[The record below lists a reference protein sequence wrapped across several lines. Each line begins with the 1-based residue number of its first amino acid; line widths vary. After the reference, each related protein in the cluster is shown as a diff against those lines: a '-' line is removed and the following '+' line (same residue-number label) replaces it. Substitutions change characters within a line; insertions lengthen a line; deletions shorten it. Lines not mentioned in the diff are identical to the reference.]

1 MLAKKLGFMRD
12 LFSIW
17 YSTGNI
23 RKSVFIIGI
32 KGLLVAVRGRS
43 ISKLSN
49 IMIFSWAGLPFPAC
63 LLEEGILINKPTEIK
78 ITPIMPINPHLK
90 INPRVIYLSLFRM
103 SRRIININ
111 FIAFAA
117 FIKIA
122 ANTRI
127 EN

>member
-1 MLAKKLGFMRD
+1 MQLRFVGEKLGFMRD

-49 IMIFSWAGLPFPAC
+49 IMIFHGRDFRFL
-63 LLEEGILINKPTEIK
+63 
-78 ITPIMPINPHLK
+78 
-90 INPRVIYLSLFRM
+90 RVF
-103 SRRIININ
+103 
-111 FIAFAA
+111 
-117 FIKIA
+117 
-122 ANTRI
+122 
-127 EN
+127 